1 MQLEHLDFT
10 GRYVH
15 QASFKNQIV
24 MHHTVSGD
32 NVQKVVDY
40 WKKQPSLIGTS
51 HLIDRQGVVYQL
63 YDDSFWAGHVGDTT
77 QDMAKFS
84 LIPRNCS
91 KNSLGVEL
99 LSMGGLKMHSGK
111 LLDAYGYPFKGEVE
125 QVSHR
130 GYSYF
135 EKYTVAQINALK
147 ELLLYWKD
155 KYSIPLTVHGIHDDG
170 IPAMFDLQKEAL
182 NATPGLYTH
191 CSFRHDKSD
200 LYPAKELIGMLQSLN
215 E

>member
-1 MQLEHLDFT
+1 MQLELLDFT

-32 NVQKVVDY
+32 NAQKVVDY

-51 HLIDRQGVVYQL
+51 HLIDRQGKIYQV

-91 KNSLGVEL
+91 KSSLGVEL
-99 LSMGGLKMHSGK
+99 LSMGGLKMYHSK
-111 LLDAYGYPFKGEVE
+111 LLDAYGYAFKGEVE

-135 EKYTVAQINALK
+135 EKYTTEQIQSLK
-147 ELLLYWKD
+147 ELLLYWRD
-155 KYSIPLTVHGIHDDG
+155 KYNIPLTMHGGVSSI
-170 IPAMFDLQKEAL
+170 FDLQKEAL
-182 NATPGLYTH
+182 NGTPGLYTH

-200 LYPAKELIGMLQSLN
+200 LYPSDELMAMLETLN
-215 E
+215 D